1 MLNLLQCSV
10 SQPLGLTASISQWH
24 IGRVSYS
31 VVQDAKNPSA
41 IFNCGPAAISCNRMA
56 AKHGVVHYHQCS
68 TGPWARNT
76 TLKFIKS
83 VKGNVGRYLMSITGY
98 PITSSL

>member
-1 MLNLLQCSV
+1 MCSEVQTLRVQLTLQ
-10 SQPLGLTASISQWH
+10 LSISQWH

-56 AKHGVVHYHQCS
+56 AKHGVVQYHQLYR
-68 TGPWARNT
+68 TMGT
-76 TLKFIKS
+76 EYHTE
-83 VKGNVGRYLMSITGY
+83 VH
-98 PITSSL
+98 